1 MPAEQAKIYFAC
13 GDNVKRLLS
22 LPQAEQLRD
31 KGFDVLC
38 MTSQIDEYFVDTMK
52 SYDDKPFCNIATDDL
67 GLESEEEK
75 KETEAKQAEDKEL
88 LDFVKETL
96 GEQVASVRLSNKL
109 VSSAVCLS
117 TEGGVTLEME
127 RYFRS
132 MPGAPT
138 DIRAVRVLEL
148 NANHHAY
155 QTMKE
160 AFAAGDQGQGRT
172 HRQDP
177 ARAGAA
183 HRG

>member
-1 MPAEQAKIYFAC
+1 M
-13 GDNVKRLLS
+13 
-22 LPQAEQLRD
+22 
-31 KGFDVLC
+31 
-38 MTSQIDEYFVDTMK
+38 
-52 SYDDKPFCNIATDDL
+52 
-67 GLESEEEK
+67 
-75 KETEAKQAEDKEL
+75 
-88 LDFVKETL
+88 
-96 GEQVASVRLSNKL
+96 RLSNKL

-160 AFAAGDQGQGRT
+160 AFAAGDKDKAARIAKILHAQALLIAGEPLE
-172 HRQDP
+172 DP
-177 ARAGAA
+177 AAYSELVCTLI
-183 HRG
+183 